1 MNKTLRKSSP
11 WNSNSS
17 PTERELSTFFQY
29 RTMALRLEVL
39 LLIPAVHTQLQV
51 SQVQVEVMVQWS
63 QQNYIISNKS
73 RWYIKNTKPNI
84 LYLLAAPE
92 NDEQNW
98 WQKTVLVESS
108 TTGNES
114 DLLLAIKNKLLLH
127 QAPTTMCMIPHMNF
141 DGCEFWPWYVDGH
154 ILKYPHIY

>member
-1 MNKTLRKSSP
+1 
-11 WNSNSS
+11 
-17 PTERELSTFFQY
+17 
-29 RTMALRLEVL
+29 MAVRLKLL

-73 RWYIKNTKPNI
+73 RWYIKTTKPNI

-154 ILKYPHIY
+154 ILKCPYIY